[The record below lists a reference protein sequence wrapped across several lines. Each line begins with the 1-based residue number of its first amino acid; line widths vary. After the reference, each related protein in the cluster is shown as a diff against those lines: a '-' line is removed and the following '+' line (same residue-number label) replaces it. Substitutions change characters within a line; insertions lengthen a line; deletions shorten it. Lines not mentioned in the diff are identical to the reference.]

1 MKKMIYMDHAA
12 TTELLPEAR
21 AAMEPFLRNEYGNAS
36 TSYDLGRRARQAV
49 EHARALVAEAI
60 GAQPEEIYFT
70 SGGSESDN
78 WAIRSIVEMQ
88 SEYGGSSQ
96 RDTKS
101 EMNCS
106 TAGTCEGC
114 GMRATG
120 AYGLRG
126 MQVAGTH
133 GVRGTQA
140 AGTHGMRG
148 IQVITSAI
156 EHHAVLHSCE
166 YLEKLGYKV
175 TYLPVDRRGVV
186 SPEDLEMAFKLKE
199 MEEKGD
205 KGWIDSVKNQERAVF
220 SHQSGDGMPVG
231 QERQRYKGMK
241 ADLQEKNTC
250 VKLVSIMYANNEIG
264 TIEPIDELGRIAW
277 AHGALFHTDAVQ
289 AIGQIPV
296 SVRESPID
304 CLSAS
309 GHKFHGPKGVGFLY
323 VRSGIAIPSL
333 IHGGGQERGKR
344 AGTEN
349 VAGIVGMAEA
359 LRVAVRGQKA
369 NSARITYLREHLVHR
384 IMRETSDTLYNGHP
398 IDRLPGSASFSFRGV
413 NATALLVLLEE
424 AGICA
429 SAASACTAGTTEVS
443 HVIRAIGVPEDYA
456 EGTIRLTLGR
466 ENSLAEVNYC
476 VQKLKESVQL
486 LRMAG

>member
-36 TSYDLGRRARQAV
+36 TSYDLGRRARRALEQ
-49 EHARALVAEAI
+49 ARAVVAEAI

-78 WAIRSIVEMQ
+78 WA
-88 SEYGGSSQ
+88 
-96 RDTKS
+96 
-101 EMNCS
+101 
-106 TAGTCEGC
+106 
-114 GMRATG
+114 
-120 AYGLRG
+120 LRG
-126 MQVAGTH
+126 IAEMHKEGGT
-133 GVRGTQA
+133 R
-140 AGTHGMRG
+140 
-148 IQVITSAI
+148 IITSEI
-156 EHHAVLHSCE
+156 EHHAVLHSCD
-166 YLEKLGYKV
+166 YLEKMGCRV
-175 TYLPVDRRGVV
+175 AYLPVDRRGVV
-186 SPEDLEMAFKLKE
+186 STERLTELLEAE
-199 MEEKGD
+199 
-205 KGWIDSVKNQERAVF
+205 SVNL
-220 SHQSGDGMPVG
+220 H
-231 QERQRYKGMK
+231 
-241 ADLQEKNTC
+241 TT
-250 VKLVSIMYANNEIG
+250 LVSVMYANNEIG
-264 TIEPIDELGRIAW
+264 TIEPIDELGRIARK
-277 AHGALFHTDAVQ
+277 HGALFHTDAVQ

-296 SVRESPID
+296 SVQQSPID

-333 IHGGGQERGKR
+333 IHGGGQERGRR

-359 LRVAVRGQKA
+359 LRVAVRDRKV
-369 NSARITYLREHLVHR
+369 NSARITYLREDLVR
-384 IMRETSDTLYNGHP
+384 RVMREIPDVLYNGHP

-443 HVIRAIGVPEDYA
+443 HVIREIGVPQEYA
-456 EGTIRLTLGR
+456 AGTIRLTLGR
-466 ENSLAEVNYC
+466 ENTPAEVAYC
-476 VQKLKESVQL
+476 VQTLKRSVQL
-486 LRMAG
+486 LRSDG